1 MKKFVLSALLLLSSL
16 GSTQAAN
23 LFASNLGTGITL
35 RDSVTPLS
43 SGTVRFGV
51 FPAGFDVAA
60 NANDIA
66 ALDEAFITVYSFT
79 GNLNAQSVNG
89 FFETAHEYDTSATYG
104 GLPYDSSAGSTAE
117 VAGDIAGSEV
127 YVWVYNGVSP
137 VASSEQAIFV
147 TDQTWVDADDFVAD
161 TFVSIDAG
169 ALGRTAI
176 AGQLSTG
183 ADIGAGAASNRAG
196 GVLLSVTIARN
207 PGDVSVLPGTAV
219 TFTSNVIGGLGLEFE
234 WFKNGASIEGET
246 DSTLVIDSAV
256 IDDTADY
263 SVAVTSGATTV
274 ESNVL
279 NLTVSE
285 TPPSGAP
292 TIVQQPAP
300 QIVAVGDSLDLSVGA
315 VGPGTLRYQWKK
327 GANVAGATTPSISIP
342 NVTLKSAGAYSV
354 QISNTPGAGTG
365 TVTSAKAE
373 VAVVDTTDR
382 IIAVAVGGTAKLAV
396 AASGK
401 SLTYQWFKDGVS
413 VSGATKKALS
423 VKVTDATLAGE
434 YVCVVTAPGGSLESG
449 VQNVVLIS
457 EAPVFTGGSSITL
470 PAGVVG
476 GDYSVEI
483 YPLMDQTPAKT
494 PLSFKATKLPAGV
507 KIDTKTG
514 VISGRPTKAG
524 TYSATITAVT
534 SKDLG
539 GSVVT
544 TASIT
549 ISDFPSGLAGTYV
562 ASVESDEVVGAGL
575 GGRIDFTITTK
586 GALSGKLLLGGDK
599 VVPFKGSLVI
609 PSGGGN
615 PVLDIDI
622 IRKTSYLPLNF
633 YTEFNTTTGLLEGAE
648 LSQEGGSADVQ
659 GWKNTNVGATYAG
672 LTTFGLQIPVDLE
685 GNVNVPQGV
694 SYGTITVKAP
704 AGTLKIVG
712 NTADGQKITGATFVG
727 PDGQVVIHN
736 ALYIPF
742 KGSLSG
748 VLDLNRGA
756 TAAEDTITGDD
767 VFWTRPAATTPK
779 SKMYQAGFGP
789 IALTPVGGRYV
800 NTTGVYLD
808 VAAGT
813 TAELV
818 FEEAG
823 INPEAN
829 DPSVELTLDAKN
841 KFTIAANPEN
851 TKLKLVSK
859 TGAFSGNIVQ
869 PTNRKAKFQGVAVR
883 TSPTTVDGLGYFT
896 IPQVDDTTLSGY
908 VGLSVLPPV
917 IE

>member
-23 LFASNLGTGITL
+23 LYASNLGSGITL
-35 RDSVTPLS
+35 RDSFTPLA

-66 ALDEAFITVYSFT
+66 ALDAAFVTVYSFT

-104 GLPYDSSAGSTAE
+104 GLPYDSSAGSTAN
-117 VAGDIAGSEV
+117 VDGDIAGSKV

-137 VASSEQAIFV
+137 VASSEQAVFV
-147 TDQTWVDADDFVAD
+147 TDQTWVDADDIVAD
-161 TFVSIDAG
+161 TFVSLDAG

-196 GVLLSVTIARN
+196 GVLVSVTVSRF
-207 PGDVSVLPGTAV
+207 PGDVSVLPGTTV

-234 WFKNGASIEGET
+234 WFKNGASIDGESN
-246 DSTLVIDSAV
+246 STLVIDSAV
-256 IDDTADY
+256 IADTANY

-274 ESNVL
+274 ESLAL
-279 NLTVSE
+279 NLTVSD

-292 TIVQQPAP
+292 LIVQQPVP
-300 QIVAVGDSLDLSVGA
+300 QIVAVGSSLDLSVGA

-342 NVTLKSAGAYSV
+342 NVTLKSAGAYTV
-354 QISNTPGAGTG
+354 QISNTPGTGTG
-365 TVTSAKAE
+365 TVTSARAE
-373 VAVVDTTDR
+373 VAVVDTTDST
-382 IIAVAVGGTAKLAV
+382 IAVALGGTAKLAV
-396 AASGK
+396 GAAGK

-413 VSGATKKALS
+413 VPGATKKALS
-423 VKVTDATLAGE
+423 VKVTEAGLAGE
-434 YVCVVTAPGGSLESG
+434 YACVVTAPGGSLESG
-449 VQNVVLIS
+449 ATNVVLIT
-457 EAPVFTGGSSITL
+457 EAPVFAGGSNITL
-470 PAGVVG
+470 PPGVVG

-483 YPLMDQTPAKT
+483 YPLMDQAAAKT
-494 PLSFKATKLPAGV
+494 PLSFRAAKLPPGLR
-507 KIDTKTG
+507 IDARTG
-514 VISGRPTKAG
+514 IISGRPTRVG
-524 TYSATITAVT
+524 TYPATITAVT

-562 ASVESDEVVGAGL
+562 ASVGFDEVVGAGL
-575 GGRIDFTITTK
+575 GGRIDLTITTK

-615 PVLDIDI
+615 PVLDITI
-622 IRKTSYLPLNF
+622 VRKTSYLPLSF
-633 YTEFNTTTGLLEGAE
+633 YTEFNTTTGLLVDAE

-659 GWKNTNVGATYAG
+659 GWRNTNVGATYAG
-672 LTTFGLQIPVDLE
+672 LTTFGLQIPMDLE
-685 GNVNVPQGV
+685 GESEIPQGV
-694 SYGTITVKAP
+694 SYGTLNVRAP
-704 AGTLKIVG
+704 AGTLTIVG
-712 NTADGQKITGATFVG
+712 STADGQKITGATFVG
-727 PDGQVVIHN
+727 PDGQVVVHN
-736 ALYIPF
+736 AYYIPF
-742 KGSLSG
+742 KGTLTG
-748 VLDLNRGA
+748 VLELNRGA
-756 TAAEDTITGDD
+756 TAAEDTITGD
-767 VFWTRPAATTPK
+767 VFWTRPANTTPK
-779 SKMYQAGFGP
+779 SKLYQAGFGP
-789 IALTPVGGRYV
+789 LELTPVGGRYV

-808 VAAGT
+808 VAAST
-813 TAELV
+813 AAELV

-823 INPEAN
+823 ISETNN
-829 DPSVELTLDAKN
+829 PSVNLTLEAKN

-859 TGAFSGNIVQ
+859 TGAFSGSIVQ
-869 PTNRKAKFQGVAVR
+869 PTRRNAKFQGVAVR
-883 TSPTTVDGLGYFT
+883 TSPTTVDGLGYFLL
-896 IPQVDDTTLSGY
+896 PQVDGTTVLSGY
-908 VGLSVLPPV
+908 TELSATPAD
-917 IE
+917 